1 MLLGRE
7 PIKPEALAGVD
18 FRQRNGLHS
27 DIAPYPFRANFS
39 REPPFLLRGVS
50 YKRELPPE
58 GADSPGNELAP
69 PMVAVPSRSD
79 T

>member
-7 PIKPEALAGVD
+7 PIKPEVLAGAD
-18 FRQRNGLHS
+18 FRARNGLHS

-39 REPPFLLRGVS
+39 REPPFLRRALS

-58 GADSPGNELAP
+58 RAI
-69 PMVAVPSRSD
+69 VPRSESGVD
-79 T
+79 GGGGS